1 MSINKQELVRLFN
14 CGEYDEI
21 KNTISKS
28 KAKNKNKIIHL
39 TNEVLDNQKHF
50 TQYDAIV
57 NEYGKE
63 DTENEIKRKKNKL
76 DNALRIELEK
86 LE

>member
-1 MSINKQELVRLFN
+1 MSINKQELVRLFS
-14 CGEYDEI
+14 CGKYDEI
-21 KNTISKS
+21 KNEISKS
-28 KAKNKNKIIHL
+28 KAKNKNEIINL
-39 TNEVLDNQKHF
+39 INEVLDNLKYS

-63 DTENEIKRKKNKL
+63 DTEKEIKRKKNKL